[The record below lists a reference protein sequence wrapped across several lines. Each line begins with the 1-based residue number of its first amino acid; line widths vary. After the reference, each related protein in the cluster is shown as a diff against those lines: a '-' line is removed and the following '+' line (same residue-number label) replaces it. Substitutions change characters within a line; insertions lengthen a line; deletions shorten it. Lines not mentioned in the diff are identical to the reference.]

1 MRQHVLKKLN
11 ALVKTIVDKSS
22 VENKPI
28 VHKGGIIANE
38 WEVKKIKKNDYC
50 IICKKTNAVLVKDI
64 ELYEVAYN
72 VAYLINKGYTLTSSN
87 ITEILKH
94 HGTFSTKFYEAIFCK
109 QKRNAY
115 AKESDWL
122 KYDVMDAKYKQARML
137 AIDAK
142 KKLHKSYQNR

>member
-11 ALVKTIVDKSS
+11 ALIKSIADKNSMD
-22 VENKPI
+22 NKPI
-28 VHKGGIIANE
+28 VHKNGIIANE

-50 IICKKTNAVLVKDI
+50 IICKKTNNVLVKDI

-109 QKRNAY
+109 QKRNEY
-115 AKESDWL
+115 AKQSDWV
-122 KYDVMDAKYKQARML
+122 KYDVMDAKYKQARNL
-137 AIDAK
+137 AIEAK
-142 KKLHKSYQNR
+142 KKLRKSYQNR

>member
-11 ALVKTIVDKSS
+11 ALVKSIANKNS

-28 VHKGGIIANE
+28 VHKDGIIANE
-38 WEVKKIKKNDYC
+38 WEVKKLGKNDYC
-50 IICKKTNAVLVKDI
+50 IICKKTNTILVKDI

-72 VAYLINKGYTLTSSN
+72 VAYLINKGYTLASAN

-109 QKRNAY
+109 EKRNIY
-115 AKESDWL
+115 ARESDWL
-122 KYDVMDAKYKQARML
+122 KYDVMDAKYKQARFL
-137 AIDAK
+137 AVEAK
-142 KKLHKSYQNR
+142 KKLRKSYQNR

>member
-72 VAYLINKGYTLTSSN
+72 VAYLINKGYTLSSGN

-115 AKESDWL
+115 AKKSDWL

>member
-11 ALVKTIVDKSS
+11 ALVKSVVDQRTN
-22 VENKPI
+22 ENKPI
-28 VHKGGIIANE
+28 IHEKGIIANE

-50 IICKKTNAVLVKDI
+50 IICKKTNTVLIKDI

-72 VAYLINKGYTLTSSN
+72 IAYLINKGYTLSSSN

-109 QKRNAY
+109 QKRNTY
-115 AKESDWL
+115 AKQSDWL
-122 KYDVMDAKYKQARML
+122 KYDVMDAKYKQARL
-137 AIDAK
+137 IAIEAK
-142 KKLHKSYQNR
+142 KKLRKSYQNR

>member
-11 ALVKTIVDKSS
+11 ALVKSIADKNL

-28 VHKGGIIANE
+28 VHKNGILANE
-38 WEVKKIKKNDYC
+38 WEVKKLKKNDYC
-50 IICKKTNAVLVKDI
+50 IICKKTNTILVKDI

-72 VAYLINKGYTLTSSN
+72 VAYLINKGYTLASEN

-109 QKRNAY
+109 EKRNIY
-115 AKESDWL
+115 ARESNWL

-137 AIDAK
+137 AIEAK
-142 KKLHKSYQNR
+142 KKLRKSYQNR

>member
-1 MRQHVLKKLN
+1 MRQRVLKKLN
-11 ALVKTIVDKSS
+11 ALVKSVVDQRTN
-22 VENKPI
+22 ENKPI
-28 VHKGGIIANE
+28 IHEKGIIANE

-122 KYDVMDAKYKQARML
+122 KYDVMDAKYKQARTL

-142 KKLHKSYQNR
+142 KKLRKSYQNR

>member
-11 ALVKTIVDKSS
+11 ALVKSIADKSS

-28 VHKGGIIANE
+28 VHEGGILANE
-38 WEVKKIKKNDYC
+38 WEVKKLGKNDYC

-72 VAYLINKGYTLTSSN
+72 VAYLINKGYTFSSGN

-94 HGTFSTKFYEAIFCK
+94 HSTFSTKFCEAVFCK
-109 QKRNAY
+109 EKRNIY
-115 AKESDWL
+115 AKQSDWL
-122 KYDVMDAKYKQARML
+122 KYDVMDAKYKQARTL

-142 KKLHKSYQNR
+142 KKLRKSYQNR

>member
-115 AKESDWL
+115 AKKSDWL

>member
-11 ALVKTIVDKSS
+11 ALVKSIADKSS
-22 VENKPI
+22 MENKPI

-94 HGTFSTKFYEAIFCK
+94 HSTFSTKFCEAVFCK
-109 QKRNAY
+109 EKRNIY
-115 AKESDWL
+115 AKQSDWL
-122 KYDVMDAKYKQARML
+122 KYDVMDAKYKQARTL

-142 KKLHKSYQNR
+142 KKLRKSYQNR